1 MRRAVA
7 CAGVAGGVTGVRSR
21 GLLEAGG
28 FEEAGEGQLAPVAK
42 DFVVAFE
49 GAGEVVGFL
58 AEVAALGGE
67 EFDLLF
73 EGAALLEVGG
83 VDVFDFFAEVGD
95 AFGEGGEEGL
105 EGVAVLGGEFVG
117 VGFEDL
123 VGEELELGGEFGA
136 GGVEGVE
143 LGLEADGFGAG
154 AGDGGGGAEVFD
166 GPAEGEAEGEAAEGD
181 CQKGEEGCVHS
192 TGI

>member
-1 MRRAVA
+1 MV
-7 CAGVAGGVTGVRSR
+7 GVGVGLVFEGG
-21 GLLEAGG
+21 GLLG
-28 FEEAGEGQLAPVAK
+28 
-42 DFVVAFE
+42 
-49 GAGEVVGFL
+49 
-58 AEVAALGGE
+58 
-67 EFDLLF
+67 
-73 EGAALLEVGG
+73 VGG
-83 VDVFDFFAEVGD
+83 VGVFDFFAEVGD

-154 AGDGGGGAEVFD
+154 AGEGGGGAEVVD
-166 GPAEGEAEGEAAEGD
+166 GPCGGEGEG
-181 CQKGEEGCVHS
+181 
-192 TGI
+192 